1 MAAYLPIKK
10 GFDLFDE
17 MFKAPVFS
25 GAFDQTMKMIRT
37 DIKETK
43 DAFVIEMDLPGYKK
57 EDIKADLN
65 DGYLNVTVT
74 RAFNKDENEGNYI
87 RKERYEGTCRRTF
100 FVGESLKEDDV
111 KAAYT
116 DGVLTLTI
124 PKEPEPVPEEPK
136 YISID

>member
-1 MAAYLPIKK
+1 
-10 GFDLFDE
+10 
-17 MFKAPVFS
+17 
-25 GAFDQTMKMIRT
+25 
-37 DIKETK
+37 
-43 DAFVIEMDLPGYKK
+43 MDLPGYKK

-100 FVGESLKEDDV
+100 FVGEGLKEDDV

>member
-17 MFKAPVFS
+17 MFKAPVFG
-25 GAFDQTMKMIRT
+25 GAFDQNMKMIRT

-43 DAFVIEMDLPGYKK
+43 DAFIIEMDLPGYKK

-74 RAFNKDENEGNYI
+74 RALNKDEHEGNYI
-87 RKERYEGTCRRTF
+87 RKERYEGTCRRSF
-100 FVGESLKEDDV
+100 FVGEGLKEDDV
-111 KAAYT
+111 KAAYA